1 MATLDSLREKKH
13 DLEARLDTG
22 DLSVESE
29 LSRIDA
35 AIAARTRQIQHSQK
49 RLHVVKQAVE
59 RGVSPQQAKKIK
71 PKSAAAKRR
80 DAKSNGPLNKFE

>member
-13 DLEARLDTG
+13 DLEARLDAG
-22 DLSVESE
+22 DLSVESD

-59 RGVSPQQAKKIK
+59 RGVSPQHAKQIK
-71 PKSAAAKRR
+71 SKSVAAKRR
-80 DAKSNGPLNKFE
+80 DAKGNSPLNKFE